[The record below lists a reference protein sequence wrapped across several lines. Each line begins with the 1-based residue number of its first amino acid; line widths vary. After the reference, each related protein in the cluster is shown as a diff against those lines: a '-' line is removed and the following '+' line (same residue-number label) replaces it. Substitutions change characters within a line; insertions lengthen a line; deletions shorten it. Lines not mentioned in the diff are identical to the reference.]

1 MTQPFN
7 REISSQEDF
16 MLFLRAEIFSRM
28 NENIKTFS
36 LVVITICV
44 FTITVIDI
52 LKLID
57 ERNEQQQGPA
67 ISSQNMSAPPSQ
79 QSNPESNAPKTMIK
93 FDEDKFDFGELTQGD
108 VVHHT
113 FSFTNSGSN

>member
-1 MTQPFN
+1 
-7 REISSQEDF
+7 
-16 MLFLRAEIFSRM
+16 M

-57 ERNEQQQGPA
+57 ERSGQEQAPA
-67 ISSQNMSAPPSQ
+67 ISSQNMSALPCS
-79 QSNPESNAPKTMIK
+79 SRILK
-93 FDEDKFDFGELTQGD
+93 
-108 VVHHT
+108 
-113 FSFTNSGSN
+113 